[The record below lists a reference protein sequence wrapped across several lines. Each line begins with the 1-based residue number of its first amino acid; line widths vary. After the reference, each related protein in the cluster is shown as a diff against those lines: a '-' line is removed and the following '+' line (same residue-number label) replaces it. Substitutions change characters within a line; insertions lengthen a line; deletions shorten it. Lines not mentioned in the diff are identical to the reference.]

1 MKLTRYAKFSWF
13 VLFWNLLVILWGAL
27 VRASGSGAG
36 CGSHWPTCNGAII
49 LQPQTIQTVIEF
61 THRMMSGA
69 ALILVLILLIGA
81 FRWLPK
87 GHLARK
93 SAVGAA
99 AFILI
104 EALLGAGLVLFKLVE
119 DNSSAARAAAV
130 AIHLLN
136 TFILVGWLTL
146 TAWWAS
152 GGKSITLKNKG
163 WWPLLIAAGLT
174 GVALIGT
181 SGAITALGDTLFPST
196 SIAHSLEQMSDPQAN
211 FLINLRVIHPIIAIL
226 VGLLGLYLARAAHNT
241 FNTPLIRRL
250 SLLFS
255 GLIFVQ
261 WTAGVTNILL
271 LAPAWMQLVHLFLA
285 DTVLIALVLL
295 SANILTVQE

>member
-1 MKLTRYAKFSWF
+1 MTRYAKFSWF

-49 LQPQTIQTVIEF
+49 PQPQSIQTIIEF

-81 FRWLPK
+81 FRSLPK
-87 GHLARK
+87 GHPARK

-152 GGKSITLKNKG
+152 GGKPIRLKKQG
-163 WWPLLIAAGLT
+163 GWPLMLAAGLL

-181 SGAITALGDTLFPST
+181 SGAVTALGDTLFPST
-196 SIAHSLEQMSDPQAN
+196 SIAHSLDQMNDPNAN

-226 VGLLGLYLARAAHNT
+226 VGLLTLYLARAAYSA
-241 FNTPLIRRL
+241 FDSAPVRRF
-250 SLLFS
+250 SLLLS
-255 GLIFVQ
+255 GLILLQ

-271 LAPAWMQLVHLFLA
+271 LAPTWMQLVHLFLA
-285 DTVLIALVLL
+285 DTVLISLVLL
-295 SANILTVQE
+295 SATILGTQE

>member
-1 MKLTRYAKFSWF
+1 MTRYAKFSWF

-36 CGSHWPTCNGAII
+36 CGSHWPTCNGVII
-49 LQPQTIQTVIEF
+49 PQPESIKTVIEF
-61 THRMMSGA
+61 THRVMSGA
-69 ALILVLILLIGA
+69 ALILVLLLLIGA

-87 GHLARK
+87 GHPGRK

-136 TFILVGWLTL
+136 TFILVTWLTL

-152 GGKSITLKNKG
+152 GGKNISIQGKG
-163 WWPLLIAAGLT
+163 WWPLMIAAALT
-174 GVALIGT
+174 GVAFIGM

-196 SIAHSLEQMSDPQAN
+196 SISHSFEQMNDPKAN
-211 FLINLRVIHPIIAIL
+211 FLINSRIYHPIIAIL
-226 VGLLGLYLARAAHNT
+226 VGLLTLYLARAAHNA
-241 FNTPLIRRL
+241 FRAPLIRRF
-250 SLLFS
+250 SLLLG
-255 GLIFVQ
+255 GLILLQ

-271 LAPAWMQLVHLFLA
+271 LAPTWMQLVHLFLA
-285 DTVLIALVLL
+285 DSVLIALVLL
-295 SANILTVQE
+295 SANILSTQE